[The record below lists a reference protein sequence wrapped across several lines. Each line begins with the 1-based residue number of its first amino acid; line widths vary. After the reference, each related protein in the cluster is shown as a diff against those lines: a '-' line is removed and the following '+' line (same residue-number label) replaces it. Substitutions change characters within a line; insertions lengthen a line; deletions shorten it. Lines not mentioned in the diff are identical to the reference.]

1 MALVSIN
8 MDRCWQ
14 WWPEPACQ
22 GEHPTVE
29 VPDDVL
35 AEYNELRERWARMQD
50 YLEHAYR
57 HQMLFTPFEGSP
69 FK

>member
-1 MALVSIN
+1 MALVRID
-8 MDRCWQ
+8 MDETWT
-14 WWPEPACQ
+14 WWPENASEGDPM
-22 GEHPTVE
+22 VE